1 MDRARVEELKKK
13 PISDLI
19 SKFNAVGTS
28 QKKGDGSSA
37 SVSHTDE
44 HATAPSA
51 ATAPTKAT
59 EAAVLHKVDRALAA
73 VVEDAFDSGPVDLP
87 SLSPRL
93 PPPGNAVAADT
104 ESSPPLPLDTLSAP
118 LLPRDYY
125 KGQTKAQE
133 MSGLPSPEQKSLS
146 TPVEHLRPPSPQFG
160 ELSASSAGGVRE
172 GTARG
177 SFPDVVTLMERCQ
190 KLEARLMRQ
199 NDAVQGLENEL
210 KDYEKVV
217 SVVSPC
223 ICTDVLA
230 SSYFHARC
238 ASLSEGLW
246 VSEHAR
252 HSCGNTY
259 KRAFAHDAWQGMHE
273 ALMLLGIE
281 HGLQGLQGP
290 CAATAQLK
298 LCVQTLL
305 DSESHLLGR
314 AEEMHEVILQH
325 KELEAAIMKKLNSH
339 VSMEQALLDSELSPA
354 SLIQNEEGVETQEQS
369 SYASAGAAK
378 EQEVEL
384 EELREQMRLKDEEL
398 RELYAYS
405 TQLLEKICKVEE
417 DAAALEAQNS
427 ADTCL
432 NEGEVA
438 MPEEGRADSR
448 PEQMAR
454 HAHEALLKE
463 RETAWLAE
471 KSALL
476 DVIARQSNAQDE
488 KYSAPAVT
496 MGGGAGTA
504 AMSRQAREDLYESIR
519 VLLGLNDGPCA
530 EQRQGRDG
538 TASQIGGDGFEAEAN
553 SVKIDRMISRPA
565 LGAGTVFPSWYREE
579 AGRSGP
585 SSTQAMQHVHVLRP
599 RQLQWEGVDGRVG
612 GVGEGIETQS
622 GVPAPPPDGSYAVNS
637 TDDRHGIVPI
647 HRATLGAMPSS
658 EPAGS
663 MVHTSTTMVMQDGGS
678 FPAQNHTGSMTPRAR
693 NALTEPATF
702 MTNNGR
708 NRHAAASAAER
719 QDAVRQKP
727 ATQLSGTSVATSPY
741 QVLMQ
746 SRKPL
751 ASPQTGI
758 PAASPARSNL
768 NATPK
773 AVTPARQLAQSPTSE
788 MRRYPS
794 HAKVCSGKKGAT
806 SHERDLSI

>member
-1 MDRARVEELKKK
+1 ML
-13 PISDLI
+13 
-19 SKFNAVGTS
+19 
-28 QKKGDGSSA
+28 
-37 SVSHTDE
+37 
-44 HATAPSA
+44 
-51 ATAPTKAT
+51 
-59 EAAVLHKVDRALAA
+59 
-73 VVEDAFDSGPVDLP
+73 DSL
-87 SLSPRL
+87 
-93 PPPGNAVAADT
+93 
-104 ESSPPLPLDTLSAP
+104 
-118 LLPRDYY
+118 
-125 KGQTKAQE
+125 
-133 MSGLPSPEQKSLS
+133 
-146 TPVEHLRPPSPQFG
+146 
-160 ELSASSAGGVRE
+160 
-172 GTARG
+172 
-177 SFPDVVTLMERCQ
+177 
-190 KLEARLMRQ
+190 
-199 NDAVQGLENEL
+199 
-210 KDYEKVV
+210 
-217 SVVSPC
+217 
-223 ICTDVLA
+223 
-230 SSYFHARC
+230 
-238 ASLSEGLW
+238 
-246 VSEHAR
+246 
-252 HSCGNTY
+252 CGNKY
-259 KRAFAHDAWQGMHE
+259 KRAVAHDAWQGMHE

-281 HGLQGLQGP
+281 NGLEGLQGP

-298 LCVQTLL
+298 LCVHTLL

-325 KELEAAIMKKLNSH
+325 KELEAAIMKKLNSQ
-339 VSMEQALLDSELSPA
+339 VSMEQALLDSELPPS
-354 SLIQNEEGVETQEQS
+354 SLIQHDEGVESEEKS
-369 SYASAGAAK
+369 SSAATGAAK
-378 EQEVEL
+378 EHEVEL

-427 ADTCL
+427 VKTCL

-438 MPEEGRADSR
+438 MPEQGHADSH

-454 HAHEALLKE
+454 HEHEALLKE

-488 KYSAPAVT
+488 KNSAPAVMAT
-496 MGGGAGTA
+496 GGAAGRA

-519 VLLGLNDGPCA
+519 VLLGLNDGPSA

-538 TASQIGGDGFEAEAN
+538 RASQIGGDGFEAEAN
-553 SVKIDRMISRPA
+553 SVKVDRMISRPA
-565 LGAGTVFPSWYREE
+565 LGAGTVFPSSYREE

-599 RQLQWEGVDGRVG
+599 RQLQGEGVDGRVG
-612 GVGEGIETQS
+612 GVGEGIETQG
-622 GVPAPPPDGSYAVNS
+622 GVPAPPPHGSHAANS
-637 TDDRHGIVPI
+637 TDARNGIVPI
-647 HRATLGAMPSS
+647 HRAALGAMPSS

-663 MVHTSTTMVMQDGGS
+663 MVHKSTTMVMQDGAS
-678 FPAQNHTGSMTPRAR
+678 FPPQNHTGSMTPRAR

-727 ATQLSGTSVATSPY
+727 ATQFSGTSVANSPY